1 MYTFK
6 PTPTDLASM
15 PFESRIS
22 VFADLTKHEVADIK
36 TFKPGNEVG
45 DRDVKLTIFSC
56 IVFKPFFFILN
67 LVVKLNFDIILESE
81 L

>member
-1 MYTFK
+1 
-6 PTPTDLASM
+6 M
-15 PFESRIS
+15 PVHLRVVIFTY
-22 VFADLTKHEVADIK
+22 LTKHEVADIK